1 MDNNKVILD
10 DFHVGNLIISFLKK
24 SNIPQARLAKEL
36 GMATPNVNR
45 LLKRESMDTTLLFKI
60 SKILNHN
67 FFAEISG
74 EIDEDKSFI
83 LIHVHIGNRIETRL
97 KELKMTQTQ
106 LATILD
112 VTPAEVSRLIKKDS
126 FDAQKLLK
134 ISRLLNYNFFQDYY
148 KSDHLYEGN
157 HVDELTVIL
166 KRNEELVA
174 ENTRLKDYLKEV
186 YSKMQEFKENNG
198 ISIDNWDSL
207 VKTEG
212 VDVMKMATFFFIEE
226 NIKKMLDESDQADS
240 SNKQEKDK

>member
-1 MDNNKVILD
+1 MDNNKVILN

-24 SNIPQARLAKEL
+24 SNITKAHLAREL

-134 ISRLLNYNFFQDYY
+134 ISRLLNYNFFQDFYQY
-148 KSDHLYEGN
+148 SSHTENRSIDGWAS
-157 HVDELTVIL
+157 IM

-174 ENTRLKDYLKEV
+174 ENARLRDYLKDV
-186 YSKMQEFKENNG
+186 YSKMQKFKEDNG
-198 ISIDNWDSL
+198 VSIENWDSL
-207 VKTEG
+207 VKTKG
-212 VDVMKMATFFFIEE
+212 VDVMKMATFFFVEE

-240 SNKQEKDK
+240 SNKKEKDE

>member
-1 MDNNKVILD
+1 MDNNKVILN

-24 SNIPQARLAKEL
+24 SNIPQARLAREL

-134 ISRLLNYNFFQDYY
+134 ISRLLNYNFFQDFYQY
-148 KSDHLYEGN
+148 SSHTENRSIDGWAS
-157 HVDELTVIL
+157 IM

-174 ENTRLKDYLKEV
+174 ENARLRDYLKDV
-186 YSKMQEFKENNG
+186 YSKMQKFKEDNG
-198 ISIDNWDSL
+198 VSIENWDSL

-212 VDVMKMATFFFIEE
+212 VDVMKMATFFIVEE
-226 NIKKMLDESDQADS
+226 NIRKMLDESDQADS
-240 SNKQEKDK
+240 SNKKEKDE